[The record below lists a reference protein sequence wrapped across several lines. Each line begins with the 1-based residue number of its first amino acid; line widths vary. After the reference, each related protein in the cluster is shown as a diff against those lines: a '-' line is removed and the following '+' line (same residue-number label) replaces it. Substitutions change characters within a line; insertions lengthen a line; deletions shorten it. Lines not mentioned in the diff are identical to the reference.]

1 MSSKELLQQRKL
13 IGTNLKNYIRD
24 KGYTTISFAKKADIP
39 YETLKQVLNGELLS
53 DETEFV
59 DMIKKVTNTLDISPE
74 TLLAIPYES
83 MLKALKEQIDI
94 LSEAIEVKEEMNRL
108 VERQEDIINR
118 LMNISSIQLDFL
130 KICISVQKGA
140 LKKVL

>member
-39 YETLKQVLNGELLS
+39 YETLKQLLNGELLS

-59 DMIKKVTNTLDISPE
+59 DMIKKVTNTLDI
-74 TLLAIPYES
+74 
-83 MLKALKEQIDI
+83 
-94 LSEAIEVKEEMNRL
+94 EAIEVKEEMNRL
-108 VERQEDIINR
+108 VERQENIINR
-118 LMNISSIQLDFL
+118 LMNIQSIRLDIL
-130 KICISVQKGA
+130 NTCISV
-140 LKKVL
+140 

>member
-1 MSSKELLQQRKL
+1 MSSKELLRQRKL

-39 YETLKQVLNGELLS
+39 YETLKQLLNGELLN

-59 DMIKKVTNTLDISPE
+59 EIIKKVTNSLDISPE
-74 TLLAIPYES
+74 TLLTMPHES

-118 LMNISSIQLDFL
+118 LMNISSIQLDIL
-130 KICISVQKGA
+130 KTCIFVQKE
-140 LKKVL
+140 

>member
-59 DMIKKVTNTLDISPE
+59 EIIKKVTNSLDISPE
-74 TLLAIPYES
+74 TLLTMPHES

-118 LMNISSIQLDFL
+118 LLNISSIQLDFL
-130 KICISVQKGA
+130 RTCISVQKE
-140 LKKVL
+140 

>member
-1 MSSKELLQQRKL
+1 M
-13 IGTNLKNYIRD
+13 
-24 KGYTTISFAKKADIP
+24 
-39 YETLKQVLNGELLS
+39 NGELLS

-59 DMIKKVTNTLDISPE
+59 DMIKKVTKALDISPD
-74 TLLAIPYES
+74 TLFAMPYES

-130 KICISVQKGA
+130 KTCISVQKE
-140 LKKVL
+140 